1 MKRFAFTLAAL
12 ALTGAMAFADD
23 AAPVTKVTGYLDT
36 GFYVINTSNGLST
49 QAYAKDA
56 GIPGYRAKVTASQTA
71 ANYGVSLTLEQNN
84 GAAVTPDS
92 YTAWVSPLAG
102 LKISG
107 GSDYDGAVNGLDDIG
122 NGFGNPGVMA
132 VDYSMSGLTAAVI
145 AQAPS
150 AGGPAPIG
158 FGARYA
164 MDKVATVNF
173 NGTLN
178 ASQKFDGY
186 SLSASLAAVPNLTLV
201 GGLYSTGVAT
211 TAASKIDLNVG
222 YAISDTLSVAV
233 LSYYALT
240 DNSGVFTVS
249 KSGDFWTKPN
259 VTYKL
264 NSMATLT
271 GYVQYDSTANSNI
284 EPSANVAFA
293 VGGTTL
299 NIGGKFDTNPTHASS
314 AVATTTGW
322 VATTFTF

>member
-1 MKRFAFTLAAL
+1 
-12 ALTGAMAFADD
+12 
-23 AAPVTKVTGYLDT
+23 
-36 GFYVINTSNGLST
+36 
-49 QAYAKDA
+49 
-56 GIPGYRAKVTASQTA
+56 
-71 ANYGVSLTLEQNN
+71 
-84 GAAVTPDS
+84 
-92 YTAWVSPLAG
+92 
-102 LKISG
+102 
-107 GSDYDGAVNGLDDIG
+107 
-122 NGFGNPGVMA
+122 
-132 VDYSMSGLTAAVI
+132 
-145 AQAPS
+145 
-150 AGGPAPIG
+150 
-158 FGARYA
+158 
-164 MDKVATVNF
+164 F

-211 TAASKIDLNVG
+211 TAVSKIDLNVG
-222 YAISDTLSVAV
+222 YAISDVLSVAV
-233 LSYYALT
+233 LSYYGLT
-240 DNSGVFTVS
+240 DGGVFV